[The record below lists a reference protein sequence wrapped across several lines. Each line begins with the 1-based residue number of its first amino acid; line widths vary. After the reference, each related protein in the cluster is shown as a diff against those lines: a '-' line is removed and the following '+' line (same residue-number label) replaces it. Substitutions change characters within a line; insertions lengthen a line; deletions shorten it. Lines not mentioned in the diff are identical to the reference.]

1 LGGSELER
9 VSNKILKRGGGMV
22 SQDTQEA
29 RRNGEGVNS
38 SNSLSDILV
47 HKVSQYP
54 INKKRKTEAEVKE
67 SSKEVQGEGAGDG
80 GQGGGK
86 DDAEVRSS
94 TRHNL
99 KQRSSQNTAW
109 RFIENDKTKLRTLST
124 SQEMEE
130 GGRSGEDLRVWWED
144 RR

>member
-1 LGGSELER
+1 
-9 VSNKILKRGGGMV
+9 MV

-29 RRNGEGVNS
+29 RRNGEGVKS
-38 SNSLSDILV
+38 SNSLSDNLV

-80 GQGGGK
+80 GQGGK

-109 RFIENDKTKLRTLST
+109 RFIENDNTKLRTLST

>member
-1 LGGSELER
+1 MGGSQKSLGGSELER

-80 GQGGGK
+80 GQGGK

-99 KQRSSQNTAW
+99 KQRSSQNTAL
-109 RFIENDKTKLRTLST
+109 LRMIKRNY
-124 SQEMEE
+124 EH
-130 GGRSGEDLRVWWED
+130 
-144 RR
+144 

>member
-1 LGGSELER
+1 
-9 VSNKILKRGGGMV
+9 MV

-80 GQGGGK
+80 GQGGK

-109 RFIENDKTKLRTLST
+109 RFIENDKTKLRTMST

>member
-1 LGGSELER
+1 
-9 VSNKILKRGGGMV
+9 MV

-80 GQGGGK
+80 GQGGK

-99 KQRSSQNTAW
+99 KQRSSKNKAW
-109 RFIENDKTKLRTLST
+109 RLLRMIKRNY
-124 SQEMEE
+124 EH
-130 GGRSGEDLRVWWED
+130 
-144 RR
+144 